1 MPTDIIIHSAN
12 WIEDGNFIKSIRF
25 EVFIGEQNVPIELEI
40 DGLDD
45 ECFHAL
51 AKDTSGKAVGT
62 ARMQKDG
69 HIGRIA
75 VLKNF
80 RKRGIGKN
88 LVQFFIHKAAS
99 LGLVEVE
106 LNAQVHALDFYEK
119 LGFEKKGDIFADANI
134 PHVHMVRAINTPR
147 K

>member
-1 MPTDIIIHSAN
+1 MPTDIIIYSAN
-12 WIEDGNFIKSIRF
+12 WIEDGDFIKSIRF
-25 EVFIGEQNVPIELEI
+25 EVFVREQNVPVELEI

-51 AKDTSGKAVGT
+51 AKSPSGKAIGT
-62 ARMQKDG
+62 ARMLKNG

-88 LVQFFIHKAAS
+88 LLEFFIQKATS

-119 LGFEKKGDIFADANI
+119 LGFEKEGDIFLDANI
-134 PHVHMVRAINTPR
+134 PHVHMIRTINKP
-147 K
+147 KK